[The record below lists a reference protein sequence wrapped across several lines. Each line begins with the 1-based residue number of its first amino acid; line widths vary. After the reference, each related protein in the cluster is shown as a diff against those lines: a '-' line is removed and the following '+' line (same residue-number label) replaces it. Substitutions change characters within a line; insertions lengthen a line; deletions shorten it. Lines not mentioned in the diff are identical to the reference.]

1 MFFKSRIMTPSKKE
15 ALEIRKK
22 FIEPTKAPN
31 IKGIWVE
38 DLSAA
43 KQCSMILVNEILRV
57 LENELLELYSQSRTC
72 DVNKNMQNHY
82 LKVKEELENLPA

>member
-1 MFFKSRIMTPSKKE
+1 MLKVYIT
-15 ALEIRKK
+15 
-22 FIEPTKAPN
+22 
-31 IKGIWVE
+31 
-38 DLSAA
+38 DLSAYNQGFLIGKWVSLPMA
-43 KQCSMILVNEILRV
+43 MED